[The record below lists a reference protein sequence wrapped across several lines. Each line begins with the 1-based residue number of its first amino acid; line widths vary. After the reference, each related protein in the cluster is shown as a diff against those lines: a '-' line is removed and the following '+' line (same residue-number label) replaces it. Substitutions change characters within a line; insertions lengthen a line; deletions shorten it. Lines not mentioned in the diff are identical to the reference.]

1 MDRRMPESSLASR
14 VRLSER
20 LDEVKERL
28 AESVTD
34 EFLTRHADWVAR
46 YGARAREFGIQDARY
61 HIDFL
66 RGAVEAGSVE
76 AFGQYAAWAA
86 GVLAA
91 RGILPHYLVEN
102 LEQIEEALRTAL
114 TEEQHSAILPILAE
128 GKKEASLVGS
138 KKTVA
143 EVQEL
148 TNSVYLQAI
157 LRGDRVAA
165 GGVME
170 EALHSGADAV
180 DIYLELFQSALFE
193 VGRLWETGQISVATE
208 HMATAVTQVLMARLY
223 TRLPRREA
231 SQGNA
236 VITGVQG
243 ELHQIGANMV
253 ADILDAHGWNV
264 LFLGTNAPHEGIIE
278 AAASHRAKLVGIS
291 ATMLSN
297 VPRVRQL
304 LGGLRKR
311 VPGVRVVVGGGA
323 FRAVPTLWRDLGAD
337 GFAPD
342 LRATIDLVNTLLPP
356 ERPAKR
362 TARKRAQPKPK
373 PGPT

>member
-1 MDRRMPESSLASR
+1 MPGSPLTSR

-20 LDEVKERL
+20 LEEVKARL
-28 AESVTD
+28 AEAVTD
-34 EFLTRHADWVAR
+34 EFLTRHPDWLAR
-46 YGARAREFGIQDARY
+46 YGARAREFGIQDAGC

-66 RGAVEAGSVE
+66 RGAVEAGSIE
-76 AFGQYAAWAA
+76 AFGQYAVWAA

-102 LEQIEEALRTAL
+102 LEQIEKALRTAL
-114 TEEQHSAILPILAE
+114 TEEQHTSILPFLAE
-128 GKKEASLVGS
+128 GKKEASFGGS
-138 KKTVA
+138 KKAA
-143 EVQEL
+143 EAQEL
-148 TNSVYLQAI
+148 TKNVYLQAI
-157 LRGDRVAA
+157 LRGDRAA
-165 GGVME
+165 AEGVME
-170 EALHSGADAV
+170 EALRSGADAV
-180 DIYLELFQSALFE
+180 DIYLELFQTALFE
-193 VGRLWETGQISVATE
+193 VGRLWETAQISVATE
-208 HMATAVTQVLMARLY
+208 HMATAITQVLMARLY
-223 TRLPRREA
+223 TRLPRRAA

-278 AAASHRAKLVGIS
+278 AVESHGARLVGIS

-304 LGGLRKR
+304 LGGIRER
-311 VPGVRVVVGGGA
+311 VPGVRIVVGGGA
-323 FRAVPTLWRDLGAD
+323 FRAVPALWRDLGAD

-356 ERPAKR
+356 QQPAKR
-362 TARKRAQPKPK
+362 KARKR
-373 PGPT
+373 T

>member
-1 MDRRMPESSLASR
+1 MPESSLAGR

-20 LDEVKERL
+20 LEEVKAQL
-28 AESVTD
+28 AEAVTD

-76 AFGQYAAWAA
+76 AFRQYAAWAA

-91 RGILPHYLVEN
+91 RGILPRYLVEN

-114 TEEQHSAILPILAE
+114 TEEQHTAILPILAE
-128 GKKEASLVGS
+128 GKKEASLGGS
-138 KKTVA
+138 RKTAA
-143 EVQEL
+143 EAHQL
-148 TNSVYLQAI
+148 TQNVYLQSI
-157 LRGDRVAA
+157 LRGDHAA
-165 GGVME
+165 AEGVMQ
-170 EALHSGADAV
+170 EALQSGATAV
-180 DIYLELFQSALFE
+180 DIYLELFQPALFE
-193 VGRLWETGQISVATE
+193 VGRLWETARINVATE
-208 HMATAVTQVLMARLY
+208 HMATAITQVLMARLY
-223 TRLPRREA
+223 GRLPREAA

-278 AAASHRAKLVGIS
+278 AVESHRPKLVGIS

-304 LGGLRKR
+304 LGGIRER
-311 VPGVRVVVGGGA
+311 VPGVLILVGGGA
-323 FRAVPTLWRDLGAD
+323 FRAVPSLWRDLGAD

-342 LRATIDLVNTLLPP
+342 LRATIELVNTLLRPR
-356 ERPAKR
+356 RPAR
-362 TARKRAQPKPK
+362 RRDRKKDQ
-373 PGPT
+373 